1 MSLVTT
7 LMCDTCG
14 KTAPTV
20 TLPDDWYAL
29 AHGGEHWHF
38 HDEACLAIWRLTML
52 SVMPAQQEP
61 QDKPDCKARRF
72 LLIDEA
78 ANIVEGVKWEGGRV
92 TLDPERDSTGMRY
105 YSSWDQLK
113 ENHPGSGVQWID
125 QEVAE

>member
-1 MSLVTT
+1 MSLA

-38 HDEACLAIWRLTML
+38 HDEACLAIWRLTTL
-52 SVMPAQQEP
+52 SLMPVQQP

-72 LLIDEA
+72 LLIDES
-78 ANIVEGVKWEGGRV
+78 ANIVEGVKWGNGFV
-92 TLDPERDSTGMRY
+92 VLDHEQLVGANRY
-105 YSSWDQLK
+105 LFKNWEELK
-113 ENHPGSGVQWID
+113 ECNPGSGVQWID